1 MLPDDHPGRYDPA
14 GQRLPRGFAWFAVGA
29 FLMIY
34 GSQPMYSWS
43 VPYLEESLGADPA
56 LSGVL
61 VGMGTAVGAGVMIL
75 SGLAVDRAGPR
86 RRIPTRRDVRARH
99 PAPRV
104 ALILAGGTLGLG
116 VAVLGVVGG
125 ISMQLAC
132 IGAMQAAFV
141 DRAGRAVAQATALTM
156 TGYYAGAVAAPTTF
170 GAVVDTVGS
179 YSVAWLIGC
188 VLLAG
193 RRRGVPPG
201 GTHPRPA
208 LERRP
213 RPGTVPPPARSAP
226 PTSPDYRFP
235 APGVRIGGRLG
246 CRG

>member
-1 MLPDDHPGRYDPA
+1 MALAAAWVLPDDHPGRDEPA
-14 GQRLPRGFAWFAVGA
+14 AHRLPRGFAWFPVGA

-61 VGMGTAVGAGVMIL
+61 VGMGTTVGAGAMIV
-75 SGLAVDRAGPR
+75 SGLGVDRAGPS
-86 RRIPTRRDVRARH
+86 RRIPLVVTFAL
-99 PAPRV
+99 ATGACS

-125 ISMQLAC
+125 ISLQLAC

-141 DRAGRAVAQATALTM
+141 DRAGPAVAKAAALTM
-156 TGYYAGAVAAPTTF
+156 AGYYAGAVAAPTTF

-179 YSVAWLIGC
+179 YGWAWFIGSMLLVAAAAAYR
-188 VLLAG
+188 LAG
-193 RRRGVPPG
+193 RIPLAEHGP
-201 GTHPRPA
+201 
-208 LERRP
+208 
-213 RPGTVPPPARSAP
+213 S
-226 PTSPDYRFP
+226 
-235 APGVRIGGRLG
+235 
-246 CRG
+246 